1 MKKTLK
7 QELTHK
13 WLLLIATTV
22 LLAACGGHS
31 SYKTPDPVCVAPQVL
46 KAGVCVTETPVTM
59 VDAFTKYV
67 GDLLTSLFD
76 DKEPIAITD
85 VALTAPDNTEPEV
98 VK

>member
-7 QELTHK
+7 HQ
-13 WLLLIATTV
+13 WLLIIATTA

-46 KAGVCVTETPVTM
+46 KAGVCVTEPPVSM

-67 GDLLTSLFD
+67 SDLLANLFED
-76 DKEPIAITD
+76 REPIAITD
-85 VALTAPDNTEPEV
+85 VAVTTPDNTEPEV